1 MLPPGT
7 GFIIA
12 YILSPPEL
20 VESEKR
26 EREINE
32 YIRYICMYNKHIDM
46 S

>member
-20 VESEKR
+20 VESKKR
-26 EREINE
+26 ERG
-32 YIRYICMYNKHIDM
+32 NKNQ
-46 S
+46 